1 VSDLA
6 LYPCPADTAAGYA
19 ATDGDR
25 DCGRNFQTKNGAVM
39 HALNTHD
46 DFHDQHVTKKRDG
59 YAHLEELPV
68 GPTADQ
74 DDLDLDEP
82 EPEQAA
88 ADGAGDVEA
97 ITPTMP
103 AAEQDDQ
110 GEPEQDDQE
119 MVECP
124 NCGEPLGTRFELE
137 QAIAEHGKVYCES
150 CGYEVRQE

>member
-1 VSDLA
+1 MPDMA
-6 LYPCPADTAAGYA
+6 PCPADVARGEIG
-19 ATDGDR
+19 GDR
-25 DCGRNFQTKNGAVM
+25 TCGQDFPTENGTIM
-39 HALNTHD
+39 HAINKEDAHHEIID
-46 DFHDQHVTKKRDG
+46 SQRAAYQNYQPQSDSEPDQSN
-59 YAHLEELPV
+59 P
-68 GPTADQ
+68 
-74 DDLDLDEP
+74 EP
-82 EPEQAA
+82 EPTA

-103 AAEQDDQ
+103 AAEQDDDA
-110 GEPEQDDQE
+110 EPDQDDQE